1 MIYSSHPFSQYQA
14 HKADI
19 DAAIRRTID
28 SQWYILGR
36 EVASFEEEFAAFCG
50 VGHAIGV
57 GSGTDAI
64 TLALRALGIG
74 PGDEVITV
82 SHTAVA
88 TVAAIEAAG
97 ATPVLVDV
105 ERDRYTLDPASLSS
119 ALSDAAKAIV
129 VVHLYGQ
136 PADMDA
142 IGTFATGHGLRLIE
156 DCAQAHGATHRG
168 RRVGSIGD
176 VGCFSFFPTKNLGAL
191 GDGGAVIT
199 SDGEIAQKLR
209 LLRQYGWAERYVS
222 AIPGYNS
229 RLDEIQA
236 AILRAKLPH
245 LDADNEKRALVAQR
259 YREALEGCSLDLP
272 APYAELS
279 HVYHQFVVRSEQRD
293 RLLAHL
299 KSCGIGAALH
309 YPQAV
314 HQQPA
319 YKGRGLC
326 HAPLPNTEY
335 VVDRILSLPI
345 YPELSEDQIVAVI
358 SSVQWFDDEVL

>member
-1 MIYSSHPFSQYQA
+1 MLYCSHPFSQYQA

-28 SQWYILGR
+28 SQWYILGK
-36 EVASFEEEFAAFCG
+36 EVAAFEEEFAAFCG
-50 VGHAIGV
+50 ADYAVGV

-74 PGDEVITV
+74 AGDEVITV

-105 ERDRYTLDPASLSS
+105 ERDRYTLDPASLNF
-119 ALSDAAKAIV
+119 ALSDVAKAIV

-142 IGTFATGHGLRLIE
+142 IGAFASGHGLRLIE
-156 DCAQAHGATHRG
+156 DCAQAHGAIHRG

-191 GDGGAVIT
+191 GDGGAVVT

-209 LLRQYGWAERYVS
+209 LLRQYGWAERYIS

-229 RLDEIQA
+229 RLDEMQA

-245 LDADNEKRALVAQR
+245 LDADNAKRALIAQR
-259 YREALEGCSLDLP
+259 YREALRDCNLDLP
-272 APYAELS
+272 FPCANTS

-299 KSCGIGAALH
+299 NSHGIGAAQH
-309 YPQAV
+309 YPRAV
-314 HQQPA
+314 HQQPT
-319 YKGRGLC
+319 YRGRL
-326 HAPLPNTEY
+326 PLRGSLATTEHL
-335 VVDRILSLPI
+335 VPRILSLPI
-345 YPELSEDQIVAVI
+345 YPELTE
-358 SSVQWFDDEVL
+358 DEVSLIISHVNSFEP